1 MAAKQVLTPMAAS
14 AYTHEKCHI
23 HPWRQMVTPTKYV
36 AKTSVAGI
44 APTDAAWACPMN
56 AAHRFFKVN
65 VEKPG
70 WGRRKEN
77 TAVKTDCDIM

>member
-44 APTDAAWACPMN
+44 APTDAAWACPTN
-56 AAHRFFKVN
+56 AAHRFFKVK
-65 VEKPG
+65 VELP
-70 WGRRKEN
+70 
-77 TAVKTDCDIM
+77 